1 MIYRRLSAE
10 DSNHARELIQLFD
23 PVSEV
28 PTRPMLSQE
37 ALLTRLADDHIWV
50 WVAMDQE
57 QVQSTDV

>member
-1 MIYRRLSAE
+1 MIYHRLGAD

-23 PVSEV
+23 PVFEV
-28 PTRPMLSQE
+28 PTRPMLSEE